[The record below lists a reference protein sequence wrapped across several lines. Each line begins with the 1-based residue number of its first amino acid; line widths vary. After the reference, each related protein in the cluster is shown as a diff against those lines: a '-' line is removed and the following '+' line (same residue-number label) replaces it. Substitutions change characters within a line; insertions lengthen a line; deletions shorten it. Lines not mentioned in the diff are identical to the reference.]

1 MPERRPVPDRKAAV
15 PLAFTV
21 TGAPALLIFLVV
33 LALLVTG
40 AVVVLRA
47 AGRGVRKGVDH
58 VGHHDG
64 TPPDRGA

>member
-1 MPERRPVPDRKAAV
+1 M

-21 TGAPALLIFLVV
+21 TGAPALLIILVV

-40 AVVVLRA
+40 AVVAVRA

-58 VGHHDG
+58 VGHRDAD
-64 TPPDRGA
+64 PDRVV